1 MKKLKIKE
9 DISDD
14 IDKVKA
20 LKRKTRKVL
29 KDPSKAGDV
38 ADDLAD
44 GGVDAPADD
53 AKTPDKPVADEP
65 VVADD
70 GVTEPTADDD
80 GIDVDGDEADDTDG
94 EGHPDLGTF
103 LEQALAN
110 SKDAIEKYEK
120 QLDELK
126 KKVKKMGLEV
136 PGLLDPDDVSDEE
149 TPEEFPDT
157 ADDQAE
163 PGDDDIEPPAD
174 DGEGGADDGDIDAPP
189 PADDSDGGDEGGD
202 DGLPSM
208 EDEAGF
214 DEPSGDDDGESQA
227 SSPKEK
233 PAPAKDVE
241 PSIAKPVPTKGTKL
255 K

>member
-44 GGVDAPADD
+44 DGVDAPIDGAE
-53 AKTPDKPVADEP
+53 KPEGPVVDEP
-65 VVADD
+65 AVAGDETAEPAVGDDVVD
-70 GVTEPTADDD
+70 P
-80 GIDVDGDEADDTDG
+80 DGDEADGADED
-94 EGHPDLGTF
+94 GHPDLGTF

-126 KKVKKMGLEV
+126 EKVKKMGLNV

-149 TPEEFPDT
+149 TPEEFPDGS
-157 ADDQAE
+157 DSEVE
-163 PGDDDIEPPAD
+163 PGDDIDAPSNGD
-174 DGEGGADDGDIDAPP
+174 EGGGDDGDIDAPP
-189 PADDSDGGDEGGD
+189 PAGDSDGGEAGD
-202 DGLPSM
+202 GGLPPM

-214 DEPSGDDDGESQA
+214 DEPTGDEGEEPSA
-227 SSPKEK
+227 PKEK